1 MPTPKQIDFTMTSLT
16 DITALLDSTLRI
28 KEIKDAAVAL
38 NGLQVE
44 NNGHI
49 TKVALAVDGSQKT
62 IDDAI
67 ATGADMLV
75 LHHGI
80 YWCGLRPM
88 TGWFKKKIETCLRH
102 NLAVYAAHLP
112 LDLHPTL
119 GNNAGI
125 AQALGLQDCTPEVD
139 YHGTLIGIAGTFNGS
154 VAELKQQYATI
165 TGSSI
170 TGYIGEPNAPAGRI
184 AICSG
189 GAGDVI
195 YQMHEKGYKTY
206 LTGEE
211 NHWVVNAAQ
220 DLGVNILFAGHYA
233 TETFGVKAIG
243 KLLEQTF
250 GLPTVF
256 IDNPTYM

>member
-1 MPTPKQIDFTMTSLT
+1 MTPLQH
-16 DITALLDSTLRI
+16 ITNLLDTTLRI
-28 KEIKDAAVAL
+28 REIKDASVAL

-44 NNGHI
+44 NNGQV

-62 IDDAI
+62 IEDAI
-67 ATGADMLV
+67 AAGADLLI

-88 TGWFKKKIETCLRH
+88 TGWFKKKIETCLQH
-102 NLAVYAAHLP
+102 NLAVYGAHLP
-112 LDLHPTL
+112 LDLHPEL

-125 AQALGLQDCTPEVD
+125 AQALGLSDCTPEVD
-139 YHGTLIGIAGTFNGS
+139 YHGTLIGVAGTFNGT
-154 VAELKQQYATI
+154 VAELCEKYAAI

-170 TGYIGEPNAPAGRI
+170 TGFVQDAAAPAGRV
-184 AICSG
+184 AVCSG

-195 YQMHEKGYKTY
+195 YQMHEKGYRTY

-220 DLGVNILFAGHYA
+220 DMGVNILFAGHYA
-233 TETFGVKAIG
+233 TETFGVKALG
-243 KLLEQTF
+243 KLIETQF

-256 IDNPTYM
+256 IDNPTGM

>member
-1 MPTPKQIDFTMTSLT
+1 MTSLN

-28 KEIKDAAVAL
+28 REIKDASVAI

-44 NNGHI
+44 NNGQV

-67 ATGADMLV
+67 AAGADLLI

-88 TGWFKKKIETCLRH
+88 TGWFKKKIETCLQH
-102 NLAVYAAHLP
+102 NLAVYGAHLP
-112 LDLHPTL
+112 LDLHPEL

-125 AQALGLQDCTPEVD
+125 ARELGLTDCSPEVD
-139 YHGTLIGIAGTFNGS
+139 YHGTLIGIAGEFNGT
-154 VAELKQQYATI
+154 VGELKAKFAEI
-165 TGSSI
+165 TGSGI
-170 TGYIGEPNAPAGRI
+170 TGTILDADMPAGRI
-184 AICSG
+184 AVCSG

-195 YQMHEKGYKTY
+195 YQMHDKGYSTY

-220 DLGVNILFAGHYA
+220 DMGINILFAGHYA
-233 TETFGVKAIG
+233 TETFGVKSLG
-243 KLLEQTF
+243 KLLNEQF
-250 GLPTVF
+250 GLPTIF
-256 IDNPTYM
+256 IDNPTGM

>member
-1 MPTPKQIDFTMTSLT
+1 MTPLQHIT
-16 DITALLDSTLRI
+16 DLLDTTLRI
-28 KEIKDAAVAL
+28 REIKDASVAL

-44 NNGHI
+44 NNGQV

-62 IDDAI
+62 IEDAI
-67 ATGADMLV
+67 AAGADMLI

-88 TGWFKKKIETCLRH
+88 TGWFKKKIETCLQH
-102 NLAVYAAHLP
+102 NLAVYGAHLP
-112 LDLHPTL
+112 LDLHPEL

-125 AQALGLQDCTPEVD
+125 ARALGLSDCTPEVD
-139 YHGTLIGIAGTFNGS
+139 YHGTLIGVAGTFNGT
-154 VAELKQQYATI
+154 VAELREKYAAI

-170 TGYIGEPNAPAGRI
+170 TGFVQDASVPAGRV
-184 AICSG
+184 AVCSG

-195 YQMHEKGYKTY
+195 YQMHEKGYRTY

-220 DLGVNILFAGHYA
+220 DMGVNILFAGHYA
-233 TETFGVKAIG
+233 TETFGVKSLG
-243 KLLEQTF
+243 KLIETQF

-256 IDNPTYM
+256 IDNPTGM